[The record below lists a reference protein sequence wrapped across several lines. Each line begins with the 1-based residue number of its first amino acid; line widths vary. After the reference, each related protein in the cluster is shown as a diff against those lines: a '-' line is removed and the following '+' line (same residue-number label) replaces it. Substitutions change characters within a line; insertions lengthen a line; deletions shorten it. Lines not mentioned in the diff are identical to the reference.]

1 MSLATR
7 QYAAAW
13 KREHRAMVGREKRER
28 KGERERERERETERC
43 VYIYKHILKS
53 EPYTHYT

>member
-13 KREHRAMVGREKRER
+13 KREHRAMVGREKTER
-28 KGERERERERETERC
+28 QGERERERERERD
-43 VYIYKHILKS
+43 VYIF
-53 EPYTHYT
+53 